1 MLPWPESL
9 GDKKILIFP
18 TNTTVLSKEEL
29 LEQIMNNKKVEKE
42 EIYLESGEEEEQEVL
57 EDEETKLT
65 KRIEEIDKE
74 ITKQKELHE
83 GNKNLR
89 KRVRE
94 NILIT
99 HVEDNSLTAVLKDE
113 QKETMT
119 SDSKNKRVLVRIIDF
134 DFIFQ
139 N

>member
-1 MLPWPESL
+1 
-9 GDKKILIFP
+9 
-18 TNTTVLSKEEL
+18 
-29 LEQIMNNKKVEKE
+29 MNNKKVVKE
-42 EIYLESGEEEEQEVL
+42 EIYLESEEKEHEVL

-99 HVEDNSLTAVLKDE
+99 HVEDNSLTAFLKDE
-113 QKETMT
+113 QKEAIT